1 MNLSYDFMQQYHNGG
16 GGGGGGSDTLLM
28 AGDDDTWRNN
38 INYKLYKVIS
48 DSRQGGSGK
57 L

>member
-16 GGGGGGSDTLLM
+16 GGS
-28 AGDDDTWRNN
+28 DDTWRNN
-38 INYKLYKVIS
+38 IDYKLYKVIS
-48 DSRQGGSGK
+48 DSRQVGSGK

>member
-16 GGGGGGSDTLLM
+16 GGSGGS
-28 AGDDDTWRNN
+28 GVTWRNN
-38 INYKLYKVIS
+38 IDYKLYKVIS
-48 DSRQGGSGK
+48 DSRQVGSGK